1 MEYLE
6 TGEIVSVHGI
16 KGEVKVYPWA
26 DYPEFLEDFDEF
38 YIKNSK
44 QQYQKLIAQ
53 EIRCHKNMVLV
64 KFEGI
69 DTVEIAR
76 TLIGKIAY
84 IDKGLVELEEGRYF
98 VADLIGCTVI
108 NAETQEIIG
117 VVEDVDNFGASD
129 IYTVKTSEG
138 KSYLF
143 PAVKDF

>member
-44 QQYQKLIAQ
+44 QQYQKLTVQ

-64 KFEGI
+64 KF
-69 DTVEIAR
+69 
-76 TLIGKIAY
+76 
-84 IDKGLVELEEGRYF
+84 
-98 VADLIGCTVI
+98 
-108 NAETQEIIG
+108 
-117 VVEDVDNFGASD
+117 
-129 IYTVKTSEG
+129 
-138 KSYLF
+138 
-143 PAVKDF
+143 